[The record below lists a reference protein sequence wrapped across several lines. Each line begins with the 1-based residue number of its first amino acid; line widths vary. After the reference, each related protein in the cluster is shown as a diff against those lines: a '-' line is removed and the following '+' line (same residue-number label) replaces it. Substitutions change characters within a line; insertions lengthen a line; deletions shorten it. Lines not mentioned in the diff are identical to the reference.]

1 MKTIYLKKL
10 TLSNFRG
17 QNHEVEFGDT
27 TVIKGRNGCGK
38 STLMHGFYYLLSSY
52 TSAQEVKNNNLF
64 DNKVEL
70 TKDTPKAVV
79 EAIVEIEGYEYS
91 LKKVAEAKFV
101 RKRGLD
107 NVYEKASSDTYT
119 LYIDNI
125 ETSVSDFNAWVERN
139 ICPVDMIPYLL
150 DGSFFANLVE
160 SDKSKSRKVL
170 ENVIGEVKEE
180 DMKGDY
186 SVIKEDMRRFSI
198 DAIEERAK
206 NEMKPLKARMAEIPA
221 IIDSKEVTLA
231 EYEQID
237 YGSLLKEIE
246 SKKADIEQIDATI
259 LGQGKAIEPIMG
271 ERNRIY
277 DLINDK
283 SMMLYEAK
291 IAHNNREMAKISAVK
306 SRLDEAKRGCK
317 EVLKRNEAK
326 KANHEAMVRDL
337 EAAKLLLSTHEQTR
351 EKLLAERDAIKAR
364 VFTEESCAYCGQ
376 ELPYEKQEEARA
388 RFNAKKQKDLE
399 DVVARGKA
407 NNVSIEN
414 HKDKIAYLEEAIA
427 KGYTLEETPDTLAL
441 ETEYKEAQ
449 LAFVPFEST
458 SEYARLSKEIDDL
471 KATLPAIP
479 TNDNEALT
487 NAKRMLIGELET
499 LNRRYGLKAKA
510 DSIREEI
517 AKLQVEQRQVG
528 SEIARLE
535 GKIDKCKEYAQEK
548 ADIISFRVNGKMNNC
563 KIEMWSAQ
571 KDGTLIPDVVIKGKN
586 GVKYSTLNFSDRIK
600 TCIEL
605 QRLFMEK
612 YEVSLPVWIDEA
624 AVFSSDNAPII
635 EGQSILLYASE
646 DMYLTCEQK

>member
-1 MKTIYLKKL
+1 MKQLILKKIKI
-10 TLSNFRG
+10 SNFRG
-17 QNHEVEFGDT
+17 RNIEVAFGEKQT
-27 TVIKGRNGCGK
+27 RISGRNGIGK
-38 STLMHGFYYLLSSY
+38 STIFYSWAWLLTGWTDPY
-52 TSAQEVKNNNLF
+52 NVKNANLF
-64 DNKVEL
+64 DNRVPL
-70 TKDTPKAVV
+70 SPDTPTASVLA
-79 EAIVEIEGYEYS
+79 EISLDGYDYTLERQAI
-91 LKKVAEAKFV
+91 AKFV
-101 RKRGLD
+101 RKRST
-107 NVYEKASSDTYT
+107 NEWEKSSSDEYRFFIDGVEMSAQGYT
-119 LYIDNI
+119 SWL
-125 ETSVSDFNAWVERN
+125 ESN
-139 ICPVDMIPYLL
+139 ICPIANMQFLVS
-150 DGSFFANLVE
+150 GEFFAALVE
-160 SDKSKSRKVL
+160 DDKKRAREVL
-170 ENVIGEVKEE
+170 EGVCGEVRPEDFKGDYSAIEE
-180 DMKGDY
+180 DMKRFPI
-186 SVIKEDMRRFSI
+186 SVIEDRI
-198 DAIEERAK
+198 KA
-206 NEMKPLKARMAEIPA
+206 EMKPLKARMAEIPA
-221 IIDSKEVTLA
+221 IIDSKQATLA

-237 YGSLLKEIE
+237 YDSLLKEIE
-246 SKKADIEQIDATI
+246 SKKADIEQIDASI

-291 IAHNNREMAKISAVK
+291 IAHNNRETAKISAVK
-306 SRLDEAKRGCK
+306 SQLDEAKRGCI

-337 EAAKLLLSTHEQTR
+337 EAVKLLLSTYEQTR

-449 LAFVPFEST
+449 SAFVPFEST

-471 KATLPAIP
+471 KATLPEIP

-548 ADIISFRVNGKMNNC
+548 ADIISFRVNGKLNDC
-563 KIEMWSAQ
+563 KIEMWSTLKSGEVVGDCVILN
-571 KDGTLIPDVVIKGKN
+571 KDGVKVSSTNGADKGLISID
-586 GVKYSTLNFSDRIK
+586 
-600 TCIEL
+600 L
-605 QRLFMEK
+605 QKLFMRRYNVCLPIFLDEASI
-612 YEVSLPVWIDEA
+612 YDDSHLPYNEEYQSIYLFASNSMYLEVS
-624 AVFSSDNAPII
+624 
-635 EGQSILLYASE
+635 
-646 DMYLTCEQK
+646 

>member
-1 MKTIYLKKL
+1 MKQLILKKIKI
-10 TLSNFRG
+10 SNFRG
-17 QNHEVEFGDT
+17 RNIEVAFGEKQT
-27 TVIKGRNGCGK
+27 RISGRNGIGK
-38 STLMHGFYYLLSSY
+38 STIFYSWAWLLTGWTDPY
-52 TSAQEVKNNNLF
+52 NVKNANLF
-64 DNKVEL
+64 DNRVPL
-70 TKDTPKAVV
+70 SPDTPTASVLA
-79 EAIVEIEGYEYS
+79 EISLDGYDYTLERQAI
-91 LKKVAEAKFV
+91 AKFV
-101 RKRGLD
+101 RKRST
-107 NVYEKASSDTYT
+107 NEWEKSSSDEYRFFIDGVEMSAQGYT
-119 LYIDNI
+119 SWL
-125 ETSVSDFNAWVERN
+125 ESN
-139 ICPVDMIPYLL
+139 ICPIANMQFLVS
-150 DGSFFANLVE
+150 GEFFAALVE
-160 SDKSKSRKVL
+160 DDKKRAREVL
-170 ENVIGEVKEE
+170 EGVCGEVRPEDFKGDYSSIEE
-180 DMKGDY
+180 DMKRFPI
-186 SVIKEDMRRFSI
+186 SVIEDRI
-198 DAIEERAK
+198 KA
-206 NEMKPLKARMAEIPA
+206 EMKPLKARMAEIPA
-221 IIDSKEVTLA
+221 IIDSKYATLA

-237 YGSLLKEIE
+237 YDSLLKEIE
-246 SKKADIEQIDATI
+246 SKKADIEQIDASI

-277 DLINDK
+277 DLINEK

-291 IAHNNREMAKISAVK
+291 IAHNNREMAKVSAVK
-306 SRLDEAKRGCK
+306 ARLDEAKRGCT
-317 EVLKRNEAK
+317 EVLKRNEGK

-337 EAAKLLLSTHEQTR
+337 EAVKLLLSTYEQTR

-414 HKDKIAYLEEAIA
+414 HKAKIASLETEIF
-427 KGYTLEETPDTLAL
+427 KGYATEELPDTLAL

-449 LAFVPFEST
+449 SAFVPFEST

-479 TNDNEALT
+479 TNDNDALT

-548 ADIISFRVNGKMNNC
+548 ADIISFRVNGKLNDC
-563 KIEMWSAQ
+563 KIEMWSTLKSGEVVGDCVILN
-571 KDGTLIPDVVIKGKN
+571 KDGVKVSSTNGADKGLISID
-586 GVKYSTLNFSDRIK
+586 
-600 TCIEL
+600 L
-605 QRLFMEK
+605 QKLFMRRYNVCLPIFLDEASI
-612 YEVSLPVWIDEA
+612 YDDSHLPYNEEYQSIYLFASNSMYLEVS
-624 AVFSSDNAPII
+624 
-635 EGQSILLYASE
+635 
-646 DMYLTCEQK
+646 

>member
-70 TKDTPKAVV
+70 TKDTPKAIV
-79 EAIVEIEGYEYS
+79 EAVVEIEGYEYS

-125 ETSVSDFNAWVERN
+125 ETSVSDFNAWIERN

-160 SDKSKSRKVL
+160 NDKSKSRKVL
-170 ENVIGEVKEE
+170 ENIIGEVKEE

-186 SVIKEDMRRFSI
+186 SCIKEDLKRFTLEQL
-198 DAIEERAK
+198 EERTK

-221 IIDSKEVTLA
+221 IIDSKEATLA

-237 YGSLLKEIE
+237 YESLLKEIE
-246 SKKADIEQIDATI
+246 SKKADIEQIDASI

-277 DLINDK
+277 DLINEK
-283 SMMLYEAK
+283 SVFLYEAK
-291 IAHNNREMAKISAVK
+291 IAHNNRELAKVSATK
-306 SRLDEAKRGCK
+306 ARLDEAKRGCM
-317 EVLKRNEAK
+317 EVSRRNEAK
-326 KANHEAMVRDL
+326 KANHEAVVRDL
-337 EAAKLLLSTHEQTR
+337 EAVKLLLSTYEQTR

-414 HKDKIAYLEEAIA
+414 HKEKITYLEAEIA
-427 KGYTLEETPDTLAL
+427 KGYTLEEIPDTLTL
-441 ETEYKEAQ
+441 ESEYKEAQ
-449 LAFVPFEST
+449 SAFVPFEST

-471 KATLPAIP
+471 KATLPEIP

-499 LNRRYGLKAKA
+499 LNRRYGLKSKA
-510 DSIREEI
+510 DAIRLEI
-517 AKLQVEQRQVG
+517 EMHRNEQRTIG

-571 KDGTLIPDVVIKGKN
+571 KDGNLVPDVVIKGKN

-624 AVFSSDNAPII
+624 AVFSSDNMPNID
-635 EGQSILLYASE
+635 GQSVLLYASE
-646 DMYLTCEQK
+646 DMYLTYEKK

>member
-64 DNKVEL
+64 DNKIEL

-79 EAIVEIEGYEYS
+79 EAIVVIEGYEYS

-125 ETSVSDFNAWVERN
+125 ETSVSDFNAWIERN
-139 ICPVDMIPYLL
+139 VCPVDMIPYLL

-160 SDKSKSRKVL
+160 NDKGKSRKVL
-170 ENVIGEVKEE
+170 ETVIGEVKED

-186 SVIKEDMRRFSI
+186 SCIKEDLKRFTLEQL
-198 DAIEERAK
+198 EERTK

-221 IIDSKEVTLA
+221 IIDSKQATLA

-237 YGSLLKEIE
+237 YESLLKEIE
-246 SKKADIEQIDATI
+246 SKKADIEQIDASI

-283 SMMLYEAK
+283 SVFLYEAK
-291 IAHNNREMAKISAVK
+291 IAHNNRENAKISAVK
-306 SRLDEAKRGCK
+306 ARLEEAKRGCM
-317 EVLKRNEAK
+317 EVLRRNEAK

-337 EAAKLLLSTHEQTR
+337 EAVKLLLSTYEQTR

-376 ELPYEKQEEARA
+376 ELPYEKQEEARV

-414 HKDKIAYLEEAIA
+414 HKAKIASLETEIF
-427 KGYTLEETPDTLAL
+427 KGYATEELPDTLTL
-441 ETEYKEAQ
+441 ESEYKEAQ
-449 LAFVPFEST
+449 SAFVPFENT

-471 KATLPAIP
+471 KATLPEIP

-487 NAKRMLIGELET
+487 NAKRMLIEELET

-510 DSIREEI
+510 DSIRLEI
-517 AKLQVEQRQVG
+517 EMHRNEQRTIG

-548 ADIISFRVNGKMNNC
+548 ADIISYRVNGKMNNC
-563 KIEMWSAQ
+563 KIEMWSTQ
-571 KDGTLIPDVVIKGKN
+571 KDGSKIPDVIILGKN

-624 AVFSSDNAPII
+624 AVFSSDNMPTI
-635 EGQSILLYASE
+635 EGQSVLLYASE
-646 DMYLTCEQK
+646 DMYLTYEHK

>member
-1 MKTIYLKKL
+1 MKQLILKKIKI
-10 TLSNFRG
+10 SNFRG
-17 QNHEVEFGDT
+17 RNIEVAFGEKQT
-27 TVIKGRNGCGK
+27 RISGRNGIGK
-38 STLMHGFYYLLSSY
+38 STIFYSWAWLLTGWTDPY
-52 TSAQEVKNNNLF
+52 NVKNANLF
-64 DNKVEL
+64 DNRVPL
-70 TKDTPKAVV
+70 SPDTPKASVLA
-79 EAIVEIEGYEYS
+79 EISLDGYDYTLERQAI
-91 LKKVAEAKFV
+91 AKFV
-101 RKRGLD
+101 RKRST
-107 NVYEKASSDTYT
+107 NEWEKSSSDEYRFFIDGVEMSAQGYT
-119 LYIDNI
+119 SWL
-125 ETSVSDFNAWVERN
+125 ESN
-139 ICPVDMIPYLL
+139 ICPIANVQFLVS
-150 DGSFFANLVE
+150 GEFFAALVE
-160 SDKSKSRKVL
+160 DDKKRAREVL
-170 ENVIGEVKEE
+170 EGICGEVRPEDFKGDYSAIEE
-180 DMKGDY
+180 DMKRFPI
-186 SVIKEDMRRFSI
+186 SVIEDRI
-198 DAIEERAK
+198 KA
-206 NEMKPLKARMAEIPA
+206 EMKPLKARMAEIPA
-221 IIDSKEVTLA
+221 IIDSKEATLA

-237 YGSLLKEIE
+237 YDSLLKEIE

-283 SMMLYEAK
+283 SMMLYETK
-291 IAHNNREMAKISAVK
+291 IAHNNRETAKISAVK
-306 SRLDEAKRGCK
+306 SRLDEAKRGCI
-317 EVLKRNEAK
+317 EVLKRNEGK

-337 EAAKLLLSTHEQTR
+337 EAVKLLLSTYEQTR

-414 HKDKIAYLEEAIA
+414 HKEKIAYLEAEIA
-427 KGYTLEETPDTLAL
+427 KGYALEETPDTLIL
-441 ETEYKEAQ
+441 EAEYKEAQ
-449 LAFVPFEST
+449 SAFVPFEST

-548 ADIISFRVNGKMNNC
+548 ADIISFRVNGKLNDC
-563 KIEMWSAQ
+563 KIEMWSTLKSGEVVGDCVILN
-571 KDGTLIPDVVIKGKN
+571 KDGVKVSSTNGADKGLISID
-586 GVKYSTLNFSDRIK
+586 
-600 TCIEL
+600 L
-605 QRLFMEK
+605 QKLFMRRYNVCLPIFLDEASI
-612 YEVSLPVWIDEA
+612 YDDSHLPYNEEYQSIYLFASNSMYLEVS
-624 AVFSSDNAPII
+624 
-635 EGQSILLYASE
+635 
-646 DMYLTCEQK
+646 

>member
-1 MKTIYLKKL
+1 MKQLILKKIKI
-10 TLSNFRG
+10 SNFRG
-17 QNHEVEFGDT
+17 RNIEVAFGEKQT
-27 TVIKGRNGCGK
+27 RISGRNGIGK
-38 STLMHGFYYLLSSY
+38 STIFYSWAWLLTGWTDPY
-52 TSAQEVKNNNLF
+52 NVKNANLF
-64 DNKVEL
+64 DNRVPL
-70 TKDTPKAVV
+70 SPDTPTASVLA
-79 EAIVEIEGYEYS
+79 EISLDGYDYTLERQAI
-91 LKKVAEAKFV
+91 AKFV
-101 RKRGLD
+101 RKRST
-107 NVYEKASSDTYT
+107 NEWEKSSSDEYRFFIDGVEMSAQGYT
-119 LYIDNI
+119 SWL
-125 ETSVSDFNAWVERN
+125 ESN
-139 ICPVDMIPYLL
+139 ICPIANMQFLVS
-150 DGSFFANLVE
+150 GEFFAALVE
-160 SDKSKSRKVL
+160 DDKKRAREVL
-170 ENVIGEVKEE
+170 EGICGEVKPEDFKGDYSAIEE
-180 DMKGDY
+180 DMKRFPI
-186 SVIKEDMRRFSI
+186 SVIEDRI
-198 DAIEERAK
+198 KA
-206 NEMKPLKARMAEIPA
+206 EMKPLKARMAEIPA
-221 IIDSKEVTLA
+221 IIDSKEATLA

-237 YGSLLKEIE
+237 YDSLLKEIE

-291 IAHNNREMAKISAVK
+291 IAHNNREHAKISAVK
-306 SRLDEAKRGCK
+306 ARLDEAKRGCI

-337 EAAKLLLSTHEQTR
+337 EAVKLLLSTYEQTR

-376 ELPYEKQEEARA
+376 GLPYEKQEEARA

-449 LAFVPFEST
+449 SAFVPFEST

-517 AKLQVEQRQVG
+517 AKLQAEQRQVG

-548 ADIISFRVNGKMNNC
+548 ADIISFRVNGKLNDC
-563 KIEMWSAQ
+563 KIEMWSTLKSGEVVGDCVILN
-571 KDGTLIPDVVIKGKN
+571 KDGVKVSSTNGADKGLISID
-586 GVKYSTLNFSDRIK
+586 
-600 TCIEL
+600 L
-605 QRLFMEK
+605 QKLFMRRYNVCLPIFLDEASI
-612 YEVSLPVWIDEA
+612 YDDSHLPYNEEYQSIYLFASNSMYLEVS
-624 AVFSSDNAPII
+624 
-635 EGQSILLYASE
+635 
-646 DMYLTCEQK
+646 

>member
-1 MKTIYLKKL
+1 MKQLILKKIKI
-10 TLSNFRG
+10 SNFRG
-17 QNHEVEFGDT
+17 RNIEVAFGEKQT
-27 TVIKGRNGCGK
+27 RISGRNGIGK
-38 STLMHGFYYLLSSY
+38 STIFYSWAWLLTGWTDPY
-52 TSAQEVKNNNLF
+52 NVKNANLF
-64 DNKVEL
+64 DNRVPL
-70 TKDTPKAVV
+70 SPDTPTASVLA
-79 EAIVEIEGYEYS
+79 EISLDGYDYTLERQAI
-91 LKKVAEAKFV
+91 AKFV
-101 RKRGLD
+101 RKRST
-107 NVYEKASSDTYT
+107 NEWEKSSSDEYRFFIDGVEMSAQGYT
-119 LYIDNI
+119 SWL
-125 ETSVSDFNAWVERN
+125 ESN
-139 ICPVDMIPYLL
+139 ICPIANMQFLVS
-150 DGSFFANLVE
+150 GEFFAALVE
-160 SDKSKSRKVL
+160 DDKKRAREVL
-170 ENVIGEVKEE
+170 EGVCGEVRPEDFKGDYSAIEE
-180 DMKGDY
+180 DMKRFPI
-186 SVIKEDMRRFSI
+186 SVIEDRI
-198 DAIEERAK
+198 KA
-206 NEMKPLKARMAEIPA
+206 EMKPLKARMAEIPA
-221 IIDSKEVTLA
+221 IIDSKEATLA

-237 YGSLLKEIE
+237 YDSLLKEIE

-291 IAHNNREMAKISAVK
+291 IAHNNRENAKISAIK
-306 SRLDEAKRGCK
+306 SRLEEAKRGCM
-317 EVLKRNEAK
+317 EVLRRNEAK

-337 EAAKLLLSTHEQTR
+337 EAVKLLLFTYEQTR
-351 EKLLAERDAIKAR
+351 EKLLAERDIIKAR

-414 HKDKIAYLEEAIA
+414 HKEKIAYLEEEIA
-427 KGYTLEETPDTLAL
+427 KGYALEETPDTLVL
-441 ETEYKEAQ
+441 EAEYKEAQ
-449 LAFVPFEST
+449 SAFVPFEST

-471 KATLPAIP
+471 KATLPEIP

-548 ADIISFRVNGKMNNC
+548 ADIISYRVNGKLNDC
-563 KIEMWSAQ
+563 KIEMWSTLKSGEVVGDCVILN
-571 KDGTLIPDVVIKGKN
+571 KDGVKVSSTNGADKGLISID
-586 GVKYSTLNFSDRIK
+586 
-600 TCIEL
+600 L
-605 QRLFMEK
+605 QKLFMRRYNVCLPIFLDEASI
-612 YEVSLPVWIDEA
+612 YDDSHLPYNEEYQSIYLFASNSMYLEVS
-624 AVFSSDNAPII
+624 
-635 EGQSILLYASE
+635 
-646 DMYLTCEQK
+646 

>member
-1 MKTIYLKKL
+1 MKQLILKKIKI
-10 TLSNFRG
+10 SNFRG
-17 QNHEVEFGDT
+17 RNIEVAFGEKQT
-27 TVIKGRNGCGK
+27 RISGRNGIGK
-38 STLMHGFYYLLSSY
+38 STIFYSWAWLLTGWTDPY
-52 TSAQEVKNNNLF
+52 NVKNANLF
-64 DNKVEL
+64 DNRVPL
-70 TKDTPKAVV
+70 SPDTPTASVLA
-79 EAIVEIEGYEYS
+79 EISLDGYDYTLERQAI
-91 LKKVAEAKFV
+91 AKFV
-101 RKRGLD
+101 RKRST
-107 NVYEKASSDTYT
+107 NEWEKSSSDEYRFFIDGVEMSAQGYT
-119 LYIDNI
+119 SWL
-125 ETSVSDFNAWVERN
+125 ESN
-139 ICPVDMIPYLL
+139 ICPIANMQFLVS
-150 DGSFFANLVE
+150 GEFFAALVE
-160 SDKSKSRKVL
+160 DDKKRAREVL
-170 ENVIGEVKEE
+170 EGVCGEVRPEDFKGDYSAIEE
-180 DMKGDY
+180 DMKRFPI
-186 SVIKEDMRRFSI
+186 SVIEDRI
-198 DAIEERAK
+198 KA
-206 NEMKPLKARMAEIPA
+206 EMKPLKARMAEIPA
-221 IIDSKEVTLA
+221 IIDSKEATLA

-237 YGSLLKEIE
+237 YDSLLKEIE

-283 SMMLYEAK
+283 SMMLYDAK
-291 IAHNNREMAKISAVK
+291 IVHNNREMAKVSAVK
-306 SRLDEAKRGCK
+306 ARLDEAKRGCI

-337 EAAKLLLSTHEQTR
+337 EAVKLLLSTYEQTR
-351 EKLLAERDAIKAR
+351 ENLLAERDAIKAR

-414 HKDKIAYLEEAIA
+414 HKDKISYLEEAIA
-427 KGYTLEETPDTLAL
+427 KGYTLEDTPDTLAL

-449 LAFVPFEST
+449 SAFVPFEST

-548 ADIISFRVNGKMNNC
+548 ADIISFRVNGKLNDC
-563 KIEMWSAQ
+563 KIEMWSTLKSGEVVGDCVILN
-571 KDGTLIPDVVIKGKN
+571 KDGVKVSSTNGADKGLISID
-586 GVKYSTLNFSDRIK
+586 
-600 TCIEL
+600 L
-605 QRLFMEK
+605 QKLFMRRYNVCLPIFLDEASI
-612 YEVSLPVWIDEA
+612 YDDSHLPYNEEYQSIYLFASNSMYLEVS
-624 AVFSSDNAPII
+624 
-635 EGQSILLYASE
+635 
-646 DMYLTCEQK
+646 

>member
-1 MKTIYLKKL
+1 MKQLILKKIKI
-10 TLSNFRG
+10 SNFRG
-17 QNHEVEFGDT
+17 RNIEVAFGEKQT
-27 TVIKGRNGCGK
+27 RISGRNGIGK
-38 STLMHGFYYLLSSY
+38 STIFYSWAWLLTGWTDPY
-52 TSAQEVKNNNLF
+52 NVKNANLF
-64 DNKVEL
+64 DNRVPL
-70 TKDTPKAVV
+70 SPDTPTASVLA
-79 EAIVEIEGYEYS
+79 EISLDGYDYTLERQAI
-91 LKKVAEAKFV
+91 AKFV
-101 RKRGLD
+101 RKRST
-107 NVYEKASSDTYT
+107 NEWEKSSSDEYRFFIDGVEMSAQGYT
-119 LYIDNI
+119 SWL
-125 ETSVSDFNAWVERN
+125 ESN
-139 ICPVDMIPYLL
+139 ICPIANMQFLVS
-150 DGSFFANLVE
+150 GEFFASLVE
-160 SDKSKSRKVL
+160 DDKKRAREVL
-170 ENVIGEVKEE
+170 EGVCGEVRPEDFKGDYSAIEE
-180 DMKGDY
+180 DMKRFPI
-186 SVIKEDMRRFSI
+186 SVIEDRI
-198 DAIEERAK
+198 KA
-206 NEMKPLKARMAEIPA
+206 EMKPLKARMAEIPA
-221 IIDSKEVTLA
+221 IIDSKEATLA

-237 YGSLLKEIE
+237 YDSLLKEIE
-246 SKKADIEQIDATI
+246 SKKADIEQIDASI

-291 IAHNNREMAKISAVK
+291 IAHNNRETAKVSAVK
-306 SRLDEAKRGCK
+306 SRLDEAKRGCI
-317 EVLKRNEAK
+317 EVLRRNDAK

-337 EAAKLLLSTHEQTR
+337 EAVKLLLSTYEQTR
-351 EKLLAERDAIKAR
+351 GKLLAERDAIKAR

-414 HKDKIAYLEEAIA
+414 HKEKITYLESEIA

-441 ETEYKEAQ
+441 ETEYKEVQ

-471 KATLPAIP
+471 KATLPEIP

-548 ADIISFRVNGKMNNC
+548 ADIISFRVNGKLNDC
-563 KIEMWSAQ
+563 KIEMWSTLKSGEVVGDCVILN
-571 KDGTLIPDVVIKGKN
+571 KDGVKVSSTNGADKGLISID
-586 GVKYSTLNFSDRIK
+586 
-600 TCIEL
+600 L
-605 QRLFMEK
+605 QKLFMRRYNVCLPIFLDEASI
-612 YEVSLPVWIDEA
+612 YDDSHLPYNEEYQSIYLFASNSMYLEVS
-624 AVFSSDNAPII
+624 
-635 EGQSILLYASE
+635 
-646 DMYLTCEQK
+646 

>member
-64 DNKVEL
+64 DNKIEL
-70 TKDTPKAVV
+70 TKDTPKAIV
-79 EAIVEIEGYEYS
+79 EAVVVIEGYEYS

-125 ETSVSDFNAWVERN
+125 ETSVSDFNAWIERN

-160 SDKSKSRKVL
+160 NDKGKSRKVL
-170 ENVIGEVKEE
+170 ENIIGEVKEE

-186 SVIKEDMRRFSI
+186 SCIKEDLKRFTLEQL
-198 DAIEERAK
+198 EERTK

-221 IIDSKEVTLA
+221 IIDSKEATLA

-237 YGSLLKEIE
+237 YESLLKEIE
-246 SKKADIEQIDATI
+246 SKKADIEQIDASI

-291 IAHNNREMAKISAVK
+291 IAHNNREMAKVSAVK
-306 SRLDEAKRGCK
+306 ARLDEAKRGCM

-326 KANHEAMVRDL
+326 KVNHEAMVRDL
-337 EAAKLLLSTHEQTR
+337 EAVKLLLSTYEQTR

-414 HKDKIAYLEEAIA
+414 HKEKITYLEAEIA
-427 KGYTLEETPDTLAL
+427 TGYTLEEIPDTLTL
-441 ETEYKEAQ
+441 ESEYKEAQ
-449 LAFVPFEST
+449 SAFVPFENT

-510 DSIREEI
+510 DAIRLEI
-517 AKLQVEQRQVG
+517 DMYRNEQRTIG

-548 ADIISFRVNGKMNNC
+548 ADIVSFRVNGKMNNC

-571 KDGTLIPDVVIKGKN
+571 KDGNLVPDVVIKGKN

-612 YEVSLPVWIDEA
+612 YKVSLPVWIDEA
-624 AVFSSDNAPII
+624 AVFSSDNMPSI

-646 DMYLTCEQK
+646 DMYLTYEKK

>member
-1 MKTIYLKKL
+1 MRTIYLKKL

-17 QNHEVEFGDT
+17 QNHEVEFGDA

-64 DNKVEL
+64 DNKIEL
-70 TKDTPKAVV
+70 TKDTPKAIV
-79 EAIVEIEGYEYS
+79 EAIVVIEGYEYS

-125 ETSVSDFNAWVERN
+125 ETSVSDFNAWIERN

-160 SDKSKSRKVL
+160 NDKSKSRKVL
-170 ENVIGEVKEE
+170 ENIIGEVKEE

-186 SVIKEDMRRFSI
+186 SCIKDDLKRFTLEQL
-198 DAIEERAK
+198 EERTK

-221 IIDSKEVTLA
+221 IIDSKQATLA

-237 YGSLLKEIE
+237 YNSLLKEIE
-246 SKKADIEQIDATI
+246 SKKADIEQIDASI

-283 SMMLYEAK
+283 STMLYETK
-291 IAHNNREMAKISAVK
+291 IAHNNRETAKISAVK
-306 SRLDEAKRGCK
+306 SQLDEAKRKNASVARENEMAKANFDATCR
-317 EVLKRNEAK
+317 EVESQKRTLKMFEDIRNELLK
-326 KANHEAMVRDL
+326 QRD
-337 EAAKLLLSTHEQTR
+337 E
-351 EKLLAERDAIKAR
+351 IKAR
-364 VFTEESCAYCGQ
+364 VFTEATCSYCGQ
-376 ELPYEKQEEARA
+376 ELPYDKQEEMRQV
-388 RFNAKKQKDLE
+388 FNERKQKELE
-399 DVVARGKA
+399 LVVAKGKK
-407 NNVSIEN
+407 NNESISVTKETVER
-414 HKDKIAYLEEAIA
+414 LEELISQ
-427 KGYTLEETPDTLAL
+427 GYTTLEVQDLSALEEQ
-441 ETEYKEAQ
+441 YRVAQ
-449 LAFVPFEST
+449 TAFVPFEST

-479 TNDNEALT
+479 TNDNDALT

-499 LNRRYGLKAKA
+499 LNRRYGLKSKA
-510 DSIREEI
+510 DAIKLEI
-517 AKLQVEQRQVG
+517 EMHRNEQRTIG

-548 ADIISFRVNGKMNNC
+548 ADIISYRVNGKMTNC
-563 KIEMWSAQ
+563 KIDMWSTQ
-571 KDGTLIPDVVIKGKN
+571 KDGNLVPDVVIKGKN

-624 AVFSSDNAPII
+624 AVFSSDNMPSI
-635 EGQSILLYASE
+635 EGQSVLLYASE
-646 DMYLTCEQK
+646 DMYLTYEHK

>member
-27 TVIKGRNGCGK
+27 TIIKGRNGCGK

-70 TKDTPKAVV
+70 TKDTPKAIV
-79 EAIVEIEGYEYS
+79 EAVVVIEGYEYS

-125 ETSVSDFNAWVERN
+125 ETSVSDFNAWIERN

-186 SVIKEDMRRFSI
+186 SVIKEDMKRFTLEQL
-198 DAIEERAK
+198 EERTK

-221 IIDSKEVTLA
+221 IIDSKQATLA

-237 YGSLLKEIE
+237 YESLLKEIE
-246 SKKADIEQIDATI
+246 SKKADIEQIDASM

-291 IAHNNREMAKISAVK
+291 IAHNNRETAKISAVK
-306 SRLDEAKRGCK
+306 SRLDEAKRGSI

-337 EAAKLLLSTHEQTR
+337 EAVKLLLSTYEQTR

-414 HKDKIAYLEEAIA
+414 HKEKITYLEAEIA

-449 LAFVPFEST
+449 SAFVPFENT

-471 KATLPAIP
+471 KATLPEIP

-499 LNRRYGLKAKA
+499 LNRRYGLKEKA
-510 DSIREEI
+510 DSIRLEI
-517 AKLQVEQRQVG
+517 EMHRNEQRTIG

-548 ADIISFRVNGKMNNC
+548 ADIISYRVNGKMNNC
-563 KIEMWSAQ
+563 KIEMWSTQ
-571 KDGTLIPDVVIKGKN
+571 KDGNRIPDVTILGKN

-612 YEVSLPVWIDEA
+612 YTVSLPVWIDEA
-624 AVFSSDNAPII
+624 AVFSSDNMPSI
-635 EGQSILLYASE
+635 EGQSVLLYASE
-646 DMYLTCEQK
+646 DMYLTYEHK

>member
-1 MKTIYLKKL
+1 MKQLILKKIKI
-10 TLSNFRG
+10 SNFRG
-17 QNHEVEFGDT
+17 RNIEVAFGEKQT
-27 TVIKGRNGCGK
+27 RISGRNGIGK
-38 STLMHGFYYLLSSY
+38 STIFYSWAWLLTGWTDPY
-52 TSAQEVKNNNLF
+52 NVKNANLF
-64 DNKVEL
+64 DNRVPL
-70 TKDTPKAVV
+70 SPDTPTASVLA
-79 EAIVEIEGYEYS
+79 EISLDGYDYTLERQAI
-91 LKKVAEAKFV
+91 AKFV
-101 RKRGLD
+101 RKRST
-107 NVYEKASSDTYT
+107 NEWEKSSSDEYRFFIDGVEMSAQGYT
-119 LYIDNI
+119 SWL
-125 ETSVSDFNAWVERN
+125 ESN
-139 ICPVDMIPYLL
+139 ICPIANMQFLVS
-150 DGSFFANLVE
+150 GEFFAALVE
-160 SDKSKSRKVL
+160 DDKKRAREVL
-170 ENVIGEVKEE
+170 EGICGEVRPEDFKGDYSAIEE
-180 DMKGDY
+180 DMKRFPI
-186 SVIKEDMRRFSI
+186 SVIEDRI
-198 DAIEERAK
+198 KA
-206 NEMKPLKARMAEIPA
+206 EMKPLKARMAEIPA
-221 IIDSKEVTLA
+221 IIDSKYATLA

-237 YGSLLKEIE
+237 YDSLLKEIE
-246 SKKADIEQIDATI
+246 SKKADIEQIDASI

-291 IAHNNREMAKISAVK
+291 IAHNNRETAKISAVK
-306 SRLDEAKRGCK
+306 SQLDEAKRGCI

-337 EAAKLLLSTHEQTR
+337 EAVKLLLSTYEQTR

-414 HKDKIAYLEEAIA
+414 HKEKITYLEAEIA

-449 LAFVPFEST
+449 SAFLPFEST

-471 KATLPAIP
+471 KATLPEIP
-479 TNDNEALT
+479 TNDNETLT

-548 ADIISFRVNGKMNNC
+548 ADIISFRVNGKLNDC
-563 KIEMWSAQ
+563 KIEMWSTLKSGEVVGDCVILN
-571 KDGTLIPDVVIKGKN
+571 KDGVKVSSTNGADKGLISID
-586 GVKYSTLNFSDRIK
+586 
-600 TCIEL
+600 L
-605 QRLFMEK
+605 QKLFMRRYNVCLPIFLDEASI
-612 YEVSLPVWIDEA
+612 YDDSHLPYNEEYQSIYLFASNSMYLEVS
-624 AVFSSDNAPII
+624 
-635 EGQSILLYASE
+635 
-646 DMYLTCEQK
+646 

>member
-1 MKTIYLKKL
+1 MKQLILKKIKI
-10 TLSNFRG
+10 SNFRG
-17 QNHEVEFGDT
+17 RNIEVAFDEKQT
-27 TVIKGRNGCGK
+27 RISGRNGIGK
-38 STLMHGFYYLLSSY
+38 STIFYSWAWLLTGWTDPY
-52 TSAQEVKNNNLF
+52 NVKNANLF
-64 DNKVEL
+64 DNRVPL
-70 TKDTPKAVV
+70 SPDTPTASVLA
-79 EAIVEIEGYEYS
+79 EISLDGYDYTLERQAI
-91 LKKVAEAKFV
+91 AKFV
-101 RKRGLD
+101 RKRST
-107 NVYEKASSDTYT
+107 NEWEKSSSDEYRFFIDGVEMSAQGYT
-119 LYIDNI
+119 SWL
-125 ETSVSDFNAWVERN
+125 ESN
-139 ICPVDMIPYLL
+139 ICPIANMQFLVS
-150 DGSFFANLVE
+150 GEFFAALVE
-160 SDKSKSRKVL
+160 DDKKRAREVL
-170 ENVIGEVKEE
+170 EGICGEVRPEDFKGDYSAIEE
-180 DMKGDY
+180 DMKRFPI
-186 SVIKEDMRRFSI
+186 SVIEDRI
-198 DAIEERAK
+198 KA
-206 NEMKPLKARMAEIPA
+206 EMKPLKARMAEIPA
-221 IIDSKEVTLA
+221 IIDSKQATLA

-237 YGSLLKEIE
+237 YDSLLKEIE
-246 SKKADIEQIDATI
+246 SKKADIEQIDASI

-291 IAHNNREMAKISAVK
+291 IAHNNRETAKISAVK
-306 SRLDEAKRGCK
+306 TRLDEAKRGCI

-326 KANHEAMVRDL
+326 KANHDTMVRDL
-337 EAAKLLLSTHEQTR
+337 EAVKLLLSTYEQTR

-449 LAFVPFEST
+449 SAFVPFEST

-548 ADIISFRVNGKMNNC
+548 ADIISFRVNGKLNDC
-563 KIEMWSAQ
+563 KIEMWSTLKSGEVVGDCVILN
-571 KDGTLIPDVVIKGKN
+571 KDGVKVSSTNGADKGLISID
-586 GVKYSTLNFSDRIK
+586 
-600 TCIEL
+600 L
-605 QRLFMEK
+605 QKLFMRRYNVCLPIFLDEASI
-612 YEVSLPVWIDEA
+612 YDDSHLPYNEEYQSIYLFASNSMYLEVS
-624 AVFSSDNAPII
+624 
-635 EGQSILLYASE
+635 
-646 DMYLTCEQK
+646 

>member
-1 MKTIYLKKL
+1 MKQLILKKIKI
-10 TLSNFRG
+10 SNFRG
-17 QNHEVEFGDT
+17 RNIEVAFGEKQT
-27 TVIKGRNGCGK
+27 RISGRNGIGK
-38 STLMHGFYYLLSSY
+38 STIFYSWAWLLTGWTDPY
-52 TSAQEVKNNNLF
+52 NVKNANLF
-64 DNKVEL
+64 DNRVPL
-70 TKDTPKAVV
+70 SPDTPTASVLAGISLDGYDYTL
-79 EAIVEIEGYEYS
+79 ERQAI
-91 LKKVAEAKFV
+91 AKFV
-101 RKRGLD
+101 RKRST
-107 NVYEKASSDTYT
+107 NEWEKSSSDEYRFFIDGVEMSAQGYT
-119 LYIDNI
+119 SWL
-125 ETSVSDFNAWVERN
+125 ESN
-139 ICPVDMIPYLL
+139 ICPIANMQFLVS
-150 DGSFFANLVE
+150 GEFFAALVE
-160 SDKSKSRKVL
+160 DDKKRAREVL
-170 ENVIGEVKEE
+170 EGICGEVRPEDFKGDYSAIEE
-180 DMKGDY
+180 DMKRFPI
-186 SVIKEDMRRFSI
+186 SVIEDRI
-198 DAIEERAK
+198 KA
-206 NEMKPLKARMAEIPA
+206 EMKPLKARMAEIPA
-221 IIDSKEVTLA
+221 IIDSKEATLA

-237 YGSLLKEIE
+237 YDSLLKEIE

-283 SMMLYEAK
+283 SMMLYETK
-291 IAHNNREMAKISAVK
+291 IAHNNREHAKISAVK
-306 SRLDEAKRGCK
+306 ARLDEAKRGCI

-337 EAAKLLLSTHEQTR
+337 EGVKLLLSTYEQTR

-376 ELPYEKQEEARA
+376 ELPFEKQEEARA

-414 HKDKIAYLEEAIA
+414 HKDKIAYLEEAIS
-427 KGYTLEETPDTLAL
+427 KGYTLEETPETLVL

-449 LAFVPFEST
+449 SAFVPFEST
-458 SEYARLSKEIDDL
+458 SEYARISKEIDDL

-479 TNDNEALT
+479 TNDNETLT

-548 ADIISFRVNGKMNNC
+548 ADIISFRVNGKLNDC
-563 KIEMWSAQ
+563 KIEMWSTLKSGEVVGDCVILN
-571 KDGTLIPDVVIKGKN
+571 KDGVKVSSTNGADKGLISID
-586 GVKYSTLNFSDRIK
+586 
-600 TCIEL
+600 L
-605 QRLFMEK
+605 QKLFMRRYNVCLPIFLDEASI
-612 YEVSLPVWIDEA
+612 YDDSHLPYNEEYQSIYLFASNSMYLEVS
-624 AVFSSDNAPII
+624 
-635 EGQSILLYASE
+635 
-646 DMYLTCEQK
+646 

>member
-1 MKTIYLKKL
+1 MKQLILKKIKI
-10 TLSNFRG
+10 SNFRG
-17 QNHEVEFGDT
+17 RNIEVAFDEKQT
-27 TVIKGRNGCGK
+27 RISGRNGIGK
-38 STLMHGFYYLLSSY
+38 STIFYSWAWLLTGWTDPY
-52 TSAQEVKNNNLF
+52 NVKNANLF
-64 DNKVEL
+64 DNRVPL
-70 TKDTPKAVV
+70 SPDTPTASVLA
-79 EAIVEIEGYEYS
+79 EISLDGYDYTLERQAI
-91 LKKVAEAKFV
+91 AKFV
-101 RKRGLD
+101 RKRST
-107 NVYEKASSDTYT
+107 NEWEKSSSDEYRFFIDGVEMSAQGYT
-119 LYIDNI
+119 SWL
-125 ETSVSDFNAWVERN
+125 ESN
-139 ICPVDMIPYLL
+139 ICPIANMQFLVS
-150 DGSFFANLVE
+150 GEFFAALVE
-160 SDKSKSRKVL
+160 DDKKRAREVL
-170 ENVIGEVKEE
+170 EGICGEVRPEDFKGDYSAIEE
-180 DMKGDY
+180 DMKRFPI
-186 SVIKEDMRRFSI
+186 SVIEDRI
-198 DAIEERAK
+198 KA
-206 NEMKPLKARMAEIPA
+206 EMKPLKARMAEIPA
-221 IIDSKEVTLA
+221 IIDSKQATLA

-237 YGSLLKEIE
+237 YESLLKEIE

-283 SMMLYEAK
+283 SVFLYEAK
-291 IAHNNREMAKISAVK
+291 IAHNNRENAKISAVK
-306 SRLDEAKRGCK
+306 ARLEEAKRGCL
-317 EVLKRNEAK
+317 EVLRRNEAK

-337 EAAKLLLSTHEQTR
+337 EAVKLLLSTYEHTR

-414 HKDKIAYLEEAIA
+414 HKEKITYLESEIA
-427 KGYTLEETPDTLAL
+427 KGYTLEDTPDTLVL

-449 LAFVPFEST
+449 SAYTPFEST

-471 KATLPAIP
+471 KATLPEIP

-548 ADIISFRVNGKMNNC
+548 ADIISFRVNGKLNDC
-563 KIEMWSAQ
+563 KIEMWSTLKSGEVVGDCVILN
-571 KDGTLIPDVVIKGKN
+571 KDGVKVSSTNGADKGLISID
-586 GVKYSTLNFSDRIK
+586 
-600 TCIEL
+600 L
-605 QRLFMEK
+605 QKLFMRRYNVCLPIFLDEASI
-612 YEVSLPVWIDEA
+612 YDDSHLPYNEEYQSIYLFASNSMYLEVS
-624 AVFSSDNAPII
+624 
-635 EGQSILLYASE
+635 
-646 DMYLTCEQK
+646 

>member
-1 MKTIYLKKL
+1 MKQLILKKIKI
-10 TLSNFRG
+10 SNFRG
-17 QNHEVEFGDT
+17 RNIEVAFGEKQT
-27 TVIKGRNGCGK
+27 RISGRNGIGK
-38 STLMHGFYYLLSSY
+38 STIFYSWAWLLTGWTDPY
-52 TSAQEVKNNNLF
+52 NVKNANLF
-64 DNKVEL
+64 DNRVPL
-70 TKDTPKAVV
+70 SPDTPTASVLA
-79 EAIVEIEGYEYS
+79 EISLDGYDYTLERQAI
-91 LKKVAEAKFV
+91 AKFV
-101 RKRGLD
+101 RKRST
-107 NVYEKASSDTYT
+107 NEWEKSSSDEYRFFIDGVEMSTQGYT
-119 LYIDNI
+119 SWL
-125 ETSVSDFNAWVERN
+125 ESN
-139 ICPVDMIPYLL
+139 ICPIANMQFLVS
-150 DGSFFANLVE
+150 GEFFAALVE
-160 SDKSKSRKVL
+160 DDKKRAREVL
-170 ENVIGEVKEE
+170 EGICGEVRPEDFKGDYSAIEE
-180 DMKGDY
+180 DMKRFPI
-186 SVIKEDMRRFSI
+186 SVIEDRI
-198 DAIEERAK
+198 KA
-206 NEMKPLKARMAEIPA
+206 EMKPLKARMAEIPA
-221 IIDSKEVTLA
+221 IIDSKEATLA

-237 YGSLLKEIE
+237 YDSLLKEIE

-283 SMMLYEAK
+283 SMMLYETK
-291 IAHNNREMAKISAVK
+291 INHNNREHAKITAVK
-306 SRLDEAKRGCK
+306 ARLDEAKRGCI

-337 EAAKLLLSTHEQTR
+337 EAVRLLLSTYEQTR
-351 EKLLAERDAIKAR
+351 EKLLAERDAIKGR

-376 ELPYEKQEEARA
+376 ELPYEKQEEARE

-427 KGYTLEETPDTLAL
+427 KGYALEETPDTLAL

-449 LAFVPFEST
+449 SAFVPFEST

-479 TNDNEALT
+479 TNDNETLT

-528 SEIARLE
+528 SEIARLG

-548 ADIISFRVNGKMNNC
+548 ADIISFRVNGKLNDC
-563 KIEMWSAQ
+563 KIEMWSTLKSGEVVGDCVILN
-571 KDGTLIPDVVIKGKN
+571 KDGVKVSSTNGADKGLISID
-586 GVKYSTLNFSDRIK
+586 
-600 TCIEL
+600 L
-605 QRLFMEK
+605 QKLFMRRYNVCLPIFLDEASI
-612 YEVSLPVWIDEA
+612 YDDSHLPYNEEYQSIYLFASNSMYLEVS
-624 AVFSSDNAPII
+624 
-635 EGQSILLYASE
+635 
-646 DMYLTCEQK
+646 

>member
-1 MKTIYLKKL
+1 MKQLILKKIKI
-10 TLSNFRG
+10 SNFRG
-17 QNHEVEFGDT
+17 RNIEVAFDEKQT
-27 TVIKGRNGCGK
+27 RISGRNGIGK
-38 STLMHGFYYLLSSY
+38 STIFYSWAWLLTGWTDPY
-52 TSAQEVKNNNLF
+52 NVKNANLF
-64 DNKVEL
+64 DNRVPL
-70 TKDTPKAVV
+70 SPDTPTASVLA
-79 EAIVEIEGYEYS
+79 EISLDGYDYTLERQAI
-91 LKKVAEAKFV
+91 AKFV
-101 RKRGLD
+101 RKRST
-107 NVYEKASSDTYT
+107 NEWEKSSSDEYRFFIDGVEMSAQGYT
-119 LYIDNI
+119 SWL
-125 ETSVSDFNAWVERN
+125 ESN
-139 ICPVDMIPYLL
+139 ICPIANMQFLVS
-150 DGSFFANLVE
+150 GEFFAALVE
-160 SDKSKSRKVL
+160 DDKKRAREVL
-170 ENVIGEVKEE
+170 EGICGEVRPEDFKGDYSSIEE
-180 DMKGDY
+180 DMKRFPI
-186 SVIKEDMRRFSI
+186 SVIEDRI
-198 DAIEERAK
+198 KA
-206 NEMKPLKARMAEIPA
+206 EMKPLKARMAEIPA
-221 IIDSKEVTLA
+221 IIDSKQSTLA

-237 YGSLLKEIE
+237 YDSLLKEIE

-283 SMMLYEAK
+283 SMMLYETK
-291 IAHNNREMAKISAVK
+291 IAHNNRENAKISATK
-306 SRLDEAKRGCK
+306 ARLDEAKRGCM

-337 EAAKLLLSTHEQTR
+337 AAVKLLLFTYEQTR
-351 EKLLAERDAIKAR
+351 EKLLAERDIIKAR

-414 HKDKIAYLEEAIA
+414 HKEKITYLEEAIA
-427 KGYTLEETPDTLAL
+427 KGYTLEEAPDTLAL

-449 LAFVPFEST
+449 SAFVPFEST

-471 KATLPAIP
+471 KATLPEIP

-499 LNRRYGLKAKA
+499 LNRRYGLKSKA
-510 DSIREEI
+510 DAIKLEI
-517 AKLQVEQRQVG
+517 EMHRNEQRTIG

-563 KIEMWSAQ
+563 KIDMWSAQ
-571 KDGTLIPDVVIKGKN
+571 KDGNLVPDVVIKGKN

-612 YEVSLPVWIDEA
+612 YEVSLPVWIDEYSI
-624 AVFSSDNAPII
+624 FSLDNAPII
-635 EGQSILLYASE
+635 QGQSIFLSASN
-646 DMYLTCEQK
+646 DMYLTVETK

>member
-79 EAIVEIEGYEYS
+79 EAVVEIDGYEYS

-160 SDKSKSRKVL
+160 NDKGKSRKVL
-170 ENVIGEVKEE
+170 ENIIGEVKEE

-186 SVIKEDMRRFSI
+186 SCIKEDLKRFTLEQL
-198 DAIEERAK
+198 EERTK

-221 IIDSKEVTLA
+221 IIDSKQATLA

-237 YGSLLKEIE
+237 YDSLLKEIE
-246 SKKADIEQIDATI
+246 SKKADIEQIDASI

-283 SMMLYEAK
+283 STMLYDAK
-291 IAHNNREMAKISAVK
+291 IVHNNREMAKVSAVK
-306 SRLDEAKRGCK
+306 ARLDEAKRGCT

-337 EAAKLLLSTHEQTR
+337 AAVKLLLFTYEQTR
-351 EKLLAERDAIKAR
+351 EKLLAERDIIKAR

-376 ELPYEKQEEARA
+376 ELPYEKQEEARE

-414 HKDKIAYLEEAIA
+414 HKEKITYLEAEIA
-427 KGYTLEETPDTLAL
+427 KGYTLEEIPDTLAL
-441 ETEYKEAQ
+441 ETEYKEVQ
-449 LAFVPFEST
+449 SAFVPFEST

-479 TNDNEALT
+479 TNDNDALT

-517 AKLQVEQRQVG
+517 EMHRNEQRTIG

-548 ADIISFRVNGKMNNC
+548 ADIISYRVNGKMNDC

-571 KDGTLIPDVVIKGKN
+571 KDGTMIPDVVIKGKN

-612 YEVSLPVWIDEA
+612 YEVSLPIWIDEA
-624 AVFSSDNAPII
+624 AVFSSDNMPSI
-635 EGQSILLYASE
+635 EGQSVLLYASE
-646 DMYLTCEQK
+646 DMYLTYEKK

>member
-1 MKTIYLKKL
+1 MKQLILKKIKI
-10 TLSNFRG
+10 SNFRG
-17 QNHEVEFGDT
+17 RNIEVAFGEKQT
-27 TVIKGRNGCGK
+27 RISGRNGIGK
-38 STLMHGFYYLLSSY
+38 STIFYSWAWLLTGWTDPY
-52 TSAQEVKNNNLF
+52 NVKNANLF
-64 DNKVEL
+64 DNRVPL
-70 TKDTPKAVV
+70 SPDTPTASVLA
-79 EAIVEIEGYEYS
+79 EISLDGYDYTLERQAI
-91 LKKVAEAKFV
+91 AKFV
-101 RKRGLD
+101 RKRST
-107 NVYEKASSDTYT
+107 NEWEKSSSDEYRFFIDGVEMSAQGYT
-119 LYIDNI
+119 SWL
-125 ETSVSDFNAWVERN
+125 ESN
-139 ICPVDMIPYLL
+139 ICPIANMQFLVS
-150 DGSFFANLVE
+150 GEFFAALVE
-160 SDKSKSRKVL
+160 DDKKRAREVL
-170 ENVIGEVKEE
+170 EGICGEVRPEDFKGDYSAIEE
-180 DMKGDY
+180 DMKRFPI
-186 SVIKEDMRRFSI
+186 SVIEDRI
-198 DAIEERAK
+198 KA
-206 NEMKPLKARMAEIPA
+206 EMKPLKARMAEIPA
-221 IIDSKEVTLA
+221 IIDSKQATLA

-237 YGSLLKEIE
+237 YDSLLKEIE
-246 SKKADIEQIDATI
+246 SKKADIEQIDASI

-291 IAHNNREMAKISAVK
+291 IAHNNRETAKISAVK
-306 SRLDEAKRGCK
+306 ARLDEAKRGCID
-317 EVLKRNEAK
+317 VLKRNEGK

-337 EAAKLLLSTHEQTR
+337 EAVKLLLSTYEQTR

-449 LAFVPFEST
+449 SAFVPFEST

-471 KATLPAIP
+471 KATLPEIP

-510 DSIREEI
+510 DSIRKEI

-548 ADIISFRVNGKMNNC
+548 ADIISFRVNGKLNDC
-563 KIEMWSAQ
+563 KIEMWSTLKSGEVVGDCVILNKDSVKVSSTNGADKGLISIDLQ
-571 KDGTLIPDVVIKGKN
+571 K
-586 GVKYSTLNFSDRIK
+586 
-600 TCIEL
+600 
-605 QRLFMEK
+605 LFMRRYNVCLPIFLDEASI
-612 YEVSLPVWIDEA
+612 YDDSHLPYNEEYQSIYLFASNSMYLEVS
-624 AVFSSDNAPII
+624 
-635 EGQSILLYASE
+635 
-646 DMYLTCEQK
+646 

>member
-1 MKTIYLKKL
+1 MKQLILKKIKI
-10 TLSNFRG
+10 SNFRG
-17 QNHEVEFGDT
+17 RNIEVAFGEKQT
-27 TVIKGRNGCGK
+27 RISGRNGIGK
-38 STLMHGFYYLLSSY
+38 STIFYSWAWLLTGWTDPY
-52 TSAQEVKNNNLF
+52 NVKNANLF
-64 DNKVEL
+64 DNRVPL
-70 TKDTPKAVV
+70 SPDTPTASVLA
-79 EAIVEIEGYEYS
+79 EISLDGYDYTLERQAI
-91 LKKVAEAKFV
+91 AKFV
-101 RKRGLD
+101 RKRST
-107 NVYEKASSDTYT
+107 NEWEKSSSDEYRFFIDGVEMSAQGYT
-119 LYIDNI
+119 SWL
-125 ETSVSDFNAWVERN
+125 ESN
-139 ICPVDMIPYLL
+139 ICPIANMQFLVS
-150 DGSFFANLVE
+150 GEFFAALVE
-160 SDKSKSRKVL
+160 DDKKRAREVL
-170 ENVIGEVKEE
+170 EGVCGEVRPEDFKGDYSAIEE
-180 DMKGDY
+180 DMKRFPI
-186 SVIKEDMRRFSI
+186 SVIEDRI
-198 DAIEERAK
+198 KA
-206 NEMKPLKARMAEIPA
+206 EMKPLKARMAEIPA
-221 IIDSKEVTLA
+221 IIDSKYATLA

-237 YGSLLKEIE
+237 YESLLKEIE
-246 SKKADIEQIDATI
+246 SKKADIEQIDASI

-291 IAHNNREMAKISAVK
+291 IAHNNRETAKISAVK
-306 SRLDEAKRGCK
+306 SRLDEAKRGCM

-326 KANHEAMVRDL
+326 KANHESMVRDL
-337 EAAKLLLSTHEQTR
+337 EAVKLLLSTYEQTR

-414 HKDKIAYLEEAIA
+414 HKEKITYLEVEIA

-449 LAFVPFEST
+449 SAFVPFEST

-471 KATLPAIP
+471 KATLPEIP

-548 ADIISFRVNGKMNNC
+548 ADIISFRVNGKLNDC
-563 KIEMWSAQ
+563 KIEMWSTLKSGEVVGDCVILN
-571 KDGTLIPDVVIKGKN
+571 KDGVKVSSTNGADKGLISLD
-586 GVKYSTLNFSDRIK
+586 
-600 TCIEL
+600 L
-605 QRLFMEK
+605 QKLFMRRYNVCLPIFLDEASI
-612 YEVSLPVWIDEA
+612 YDDSHLPYNEEYQSIYLFASNSMYLEVS
-624 AVFSSDNAPII
+624 
-635 EGQSILLYASE
+635 
-646 DMYLTCEQK
+646 

>member
-10 TLSNFRG
+10 ALSNFRG

-70 TKDTPKAVV
+70 TKDTPKAIV
-79 EAIVEIEGYEYS
+79 EAVVEIEGYEYS

-125 ETSVSDFNAWVERN
+125 ETSVSDFNAWIERN

-160 SDKSKSRKVL
+160 NDKSKSRKVL
-170 ENVIGEVKEE
+170 ENIIGEVKEE

-186 SVIKEDMRRFSI
+186 SCIKDDLKRFTLEQL
-198 DAIEERAK
+198 EERTK

-221 IIDSKEVTLA
+221 IIDSKQATLA
-231 EYEQID
+231 EYEHIEYD
-237 YGSLLKEIE
+237 SLLKEIE

-259 LGQGKAIEPIMG
+259 LGQGKVIEPIMG

-283 SMMLYEAK
+283 SMMLYETK

-306 SRLDEAKRGCK
+306 ARLDEAKRGCI

-337 EAAKLLLSTHEQTR
+337 EAVKLLLSTYEQTR

-449 LAFVPFEST
+449 SAFVPFEST

-471 KATLPAIP
+471 KATLPEIP
-479 TNDNEALT
+479 TNDNDALT

-499 LNRRYGLKAKA
+499 LNRRYGLKSKA
-510 DSIREEI
+510 DAIRLEI
-517 AKLQVEQRQVG
+517 EMHRNEQRTIG

-563 KIEMWSAQ
+563 KIDMWAAQ
-571 KDGTLIPDVVIKGKN
+571 KDGTMIPDVVIKGKN

-612 YEVSLPVWIDEA
+612 YEVSLPVWIDEYSI
-624 AVFSSDNAPII
+624 FSLDNAPII
-635 EGQSILLYASE
+635 QGQSILLSASN
-646 DMYLTCEQK
+646 DMYLTVETK